1 MSYISVQSTR
11 TGEVKS
17 ISEKEFLAMT
27 AKQQTDWMWE
37 SSNETDCK
45 CGKDSTGW
53 TQVKCCNICGKSIEP
68 HWKANDLVLDEFMG
82 HALHNKTIDATGK
95 DGTFNTFSGRSVSL
109 YDPTPEMICI
119 EDIAHALSHV
129 CRFGGHTREFYSVA
143 QHSCLVSYLAPAE
156 WRLAALMHDA
166 TEAYLGDVIR
176 PLKNILNGKRQENS
190 AHSYTEGSEAS
201 FQPAIYKEIESVF
214 ERVIAKKF
222 GIDHTMYGGI
232 KPYDIRALEIE
243 HGYFFLHEPRIFS
256 RCFNSEEPCWTPTI
270 AKEVFISTFNEL
282 TA

>member
-1 MSYISVQSTR
+1 MS
-11 TGEVKS
+11 KP
-17 ISEKEFLAMT
+17 
-27 AKQQTDWMWE
+27 
-37 SSNETDCK
+37 ETDCK
-45 CGKDSTGW
+45 CGDDSPGW
-53 TQVKCCNICGKSIEP
+53 TTVKCCNLCGKSVEP
-68 HWKANDLVLDEFMG
+68 HWRQPKEESFGNWLERNASG
-82 HALHNKTIDATGK
+82 SKIDATGK
-95 DGTFNTFSGRSVSL
+95 DGTFNTFTGRCVSL
-109 YDPTPEMICI
+109 YDPTPDMISLV
-119 EDIAHALSHV
+119 DIAHALSHV

-176 PLKNILNGKRQENS
+176 PLKNILNGKQYGPENA

-201 FQPAIYKEIESVF
+201 FQPAIYKEIEKVF

-222 GIDHTMYGGI
+222 GIDHTMYGLI
-232 KPYDIRALEIE
+232 KPFDIRALEIE

-256 RCFNSEEPCWTPTI
+256 RCFNSEEPCWTPTV